1 MRLVGSNTAG
11 IATRSNR
18 LGPKVTAPVGRVG
31 KTKGFIDRLAKGYD
45 QAKPYFRT
53 AIETAQK
60 HPEVIDRYAGKHAAT
75 IHSVVNMADKAT
87 KAIETVTGH

>member
-18 LGPKVTAPVGRVG
+18 LGPKVTAPVGRIG
-31 KTKGFIDRLAKGYD
+31 KTKGFLDKVVRGYD
-45 QAKPYFRT
+45 KAKPFIRKG
-53 AIETAQK
+53 IELAQANSD
-60 HPEVIDRYAGKHAAT
+60 VIDKYGGKHAST

-87 KAIETVTGH
+87 KAIEGATGH